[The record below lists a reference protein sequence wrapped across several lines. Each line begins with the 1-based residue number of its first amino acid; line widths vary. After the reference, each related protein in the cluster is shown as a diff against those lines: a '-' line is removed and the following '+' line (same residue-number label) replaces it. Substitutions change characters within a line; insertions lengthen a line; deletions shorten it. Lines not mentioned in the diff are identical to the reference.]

1 MVSLFAPMASS
12 ATVETQFA
20 DGTSS
25 YSHTFSGT
33 GNGTAGHL
41 TIPYGAEVT
50 AAEFNLRGEAS
61 STTYTNFTTNAHF
74 GGAGD
79 STWSGS
85 PPSPFTSGSRSNVDV
100 ASQSMSLKGNP
111 SVQSIDFSRTAHVQS
126 KVNAYQNTTGQFA
139 SLSDQGYT
147 GLTKKFSQFSV
158 STSTSWGYIGVVAL
172 IDHEYHIM
180 KYSSSSLYNTPTILR
195 INASTGAYIGTA
207 SLNTNGCSSS
217 SYYNICLL
225 YTSPSPR
232 DRQKS
237 RMPSSA

>member
-1 MVSLFAPMASS
+1 MQKALFLTLLFTVSLFAPMAAG
-12 ATVETQFA
+12 ATVETQFS

-41 TIPYGAEVT
+41 TIPFGAEVT

-61 STTYTNFTTNAHF
+61 STSYSNFTTNAHF

-172 IDHEYHIM
+172 IDH
-180 KYSSSSLYNTPTILR
+180 
-195 INASTGAYIGTA
+195 
-207 SLNTNGCSSS
+207 
-217 SYYNICLL
+217 
-225 YTSPSPR
+225 
-232 DRQKS
+232 
-237 RMPSSA
+237 